1 MKLQKIVFLYLLI
14 SRLFDCI
21 DRCKT
26 PKVTYKGDRP
36 IISSNTAMLITDIA
50 LRIANFIMFQKI
62 ANCLSII
69 SFLMVASMTAT
80 GVIGYRYVT
89 SENFKSQV
97 MNEILGNVQGM
108 MPKLLDQGL
117 PKMTGPSMPII
128 K

>member
-1 MKLQKIVFLYLLI
+1 
-14 SRLFDCI
+14 
-21 DRCKT
+21 
-26 PKVTYKGDRP
+26 
-36 IISSNTAMLITDIA
+36 
-50 LRIANFIMFQKI
+50 MFQKI
-62 ANCLSII
+62 ANALSII

-80 GVIGYRYVT
+80 GIIGYRYVT

-117 PKMTGPSMPII
+117 PKVTGPSMPGI